1 MEGEA
6 ILIQSRYVD
15 EKLIEWYRTKNA
27 KVKEELREAQQDLDR
42 MVLGRKLSQLEIDQI
57 IRGMEEWN
65 QYYLHVRMN

>member
-42 MVLGRKLSQLEIDQI
+42 MVLGRKLSQLEIDQT
-57 IRGMEEWN
+57 IRGMEK
-65 QYYLHVRMN
+65 

>member
-57 IRGMEEWN
+57 IRRMEE
-65 QYYLHVRMN
+65 

>member
-57 IRGMEEWN
+57 IRRMEEWES
-65 QYYLHVRMN
+65 LLKMS

>member
-57 IRGMEEWN
+57 IRGMEK
-65 QYYLHVRMN
+65 